1 MEAFRI
7 AKEDFSKNLLASGSA
22 NRWNVN
28 GQFLIYAGSSRSLST
43 LELIVHQNSVS
54 PAFKYKVM
62 VISIADEENLFTH
75 LLQTNL
81 PKEWR
86 SMVAYPTLQAL
97 GSEWYQNNR
106 SLVLK
111 VPSAVIPKEY
121 NFIINTK
128 HPEFVGKVS
137 LVRTEDYFW
146 DDRLF

>member
-75 LLQTNL
+75 LLQANL

-86 SMVAYPTLQAL
+86 SMAAYPTLQQS

-128 HPEFVGKVS
+128 HPEFIDKVS

>member
-1 MEAFRI
+1 MEVFRI
-7 AKEDFSKNLLASGSA
+7 AKEAFSKKLTASGKA
-22 NRWNVN
+22 NRWNFDD
-28 GQFLIYAGSSRSLST
+28 QFMIYTGSTRSLSSI
-43 LELIVHQNSVS
+43 ELIVHVNAIS

-86 SMVAYPTLQAL
+86 SMAAYPTLQQS

-128 HPEFVGKVS
+128 HPEFIDKVS